1 MAPQRCFLIKCC
13 DESGNGV
20 CAGSC
25 RRRMIGL
32 KIPIRWAWIG
42 LWGKYFM
49 FDIRDFIDD
58 VARAVAFL
66 SRIHMPQRHFVNFD
80 GRLSRAVRA
89 FPLAGLLI
97 VLPAG
102 AIVSVFTALQV
113 SPLFT
118 AFVVV
123 TIQALITGALHE
135 DGLSDTADGLGGGKT
150 KEKALIIMKDS
161 RIGSYGAVAVILSFG
176 LRVSALAAVLPLLS
190 PTGAGLLVL
199 AVAALSRTAMV
210 WHWSK
215 LPPARQD
222 GVAASAGEPQ
232 ASAVTFALVFGVVSA
247 AILLLLSGA
256 SLLAAVLAIA
266 AFAATVPAF
275 SEIVNGKIGGHT
287 GDTIGATQQLTEI
300 AVFAALALTI

>member
-1 MAPQRCFLIKCC
+1 
-13 DESGNGV
+13 
-20 CAGSC
+20 
-25 RRRMIGL
+25 MIGL

-42 LWGKYFM
+42 LWGKSFM

-97 VLPAG
+97 VLPAA

-118 AFVVV
+118 AFVAV

-161 RIGSYGAVAVILSFG
+161 RIGSYGAVALVLSFG
-176 LRVSALAAVLPLLS
+176 LRVSALAAVLPLVS

-232 ASAVTFALVFGVVSA
+232 ATAVTFALVFGVVSA
-247 AILLLLSGA
+247 ALLLLLSGA